1 MAISRRRQT
10 VGPPHSG
17 AYNPNYK
24 WQPQSTPIVS
34 NKRNYK
40 WQPQS
45 TADVI
50 NEVMNGGSNTASPG
64 PTAEVGPEY
73 VETQDT
79 GFDPLVGSDITGG
92 QDAFAG
98 GGFDDFFK
106 FADQFADEPPPPAP
120 APTTPTTD
128 VPPPPTPATDVPV
141 ADAPIAETGSTLDG
155 FKDFKEFFQ
164 FADEENL
171 INEVMGSIRD
181 NPNLFRGRGLL
192 DYRTAGGQGLLDL
205 PTRVQDT
212 INQYLGGPDYAAALA
227 EWEAN
232 DPATQLRVARE
243 QRELEL
249 QAAEEA
255 RIAEAA
261 RVAEEMRVRAEEEA
275 QRLAAEKERQDAA
288 AAATEEEQRLR
299 AEREREEAADRA
311 AREAASVEL
320 LADQQ
325 AAVDTQTG
333 STEAIDKLDPTDA
346 TITNAASFV
355 EDIPLEA
362 EVITAPVAN
371 QDTGLSFEILNRLES
386 LAEQRLQSDNELR
399 RNQQA
404 LLADI
409 VNQADAAGVSAVE
422 NLTLPDL
429 TAVSVPPRTLSAM
442 EQAIDQRLTDRLTGG
457 RFLDP
462 QSALTNEAEAQALE
476 RLQRESFLGPSTGL
490 DTAEQAAA
498 KRLATDS
505 FLGQS
510 VGLDAAEAAALKR
523 LNEGGARVDLEGDL
537 AVSAEDVIRQRLMGV
552 DNPLLEAQRERV
564 RERYGTSMEEGRE
577 LLNRLGVLRGGDS
590 ADVFNELTR
599 GRDQQLLDVDALG
612 YDLQSRAIADAL
624 GYQGRRD
631 ALSLANQDLAR
642 AAISDVAGLAG
653 QRDQRAGFEQDLRRA
668 AISDVAG
675 LAGQRDQRAMA
686 EEGLRRQAISDT
698 MPFQQRRDAI
708 SLAEQDLQRAAIGD
722 ALGRQGMI
730 DQRDLAESQLTGS
743 LRGAATLPARIAQ
756 AGLQFDAAGLQQD
769 VADRTLSRLLT
780 QTEPTQREM
789 FEESIRQARE
799 GERLATRADTRAED
813 LLASEMFGEI
823 PGRGSAPARQTLTG
837 QGFEQDILNQE
848 LQRQLART
856 ADTRAGQALEAELF
870 GEVSGLGS
878 DPTVRRTLAGQQF
891 ETAED
896 RAERALREGELT
908 GQLQRRLAEADVT
921 GIFDRQ
927 ETRQAEA
934 ERLDRAMRE
943 RQLREGELTGQL
955 QRRLAEADVTGIFDR
970 APTRQAAMDEF
981 NREMGRSAD
990 ERAGRQVNEALL
1002 SSQLQRQLAEAD
1014 VTGIFDRAPTR
1025 QAQMDAFNRAL
1036 AEAGLTGQYEGED
1049 TFQRALAEA
1058 GLTGE
1063 YKGTD
1068 TLAGRQSN
1076 EALLASRLQRALAEA
1091 DVTGIYNRQETRQ
1104 AQMDNFNRLLAEA
1117 GLTGDFRGE
1126 DTLAQQQLDDSL
1138 LTAAINR
1145 RLAQAAD
1152 TRAGQAQEAALFGEV
1167 SGVGSDPTVR
1177 RTMGGEGFDRDLTNQ
1192 LISQILSSADPTLRG
1207 RLDPLAEFLSGQLGD
1222 EGLRSAIEEALDFTT
1237 VEVGDVGEGEGSGDS
1252 VVVVDGENVG
1262 GTGTGTDAE
1271 NAQTQAFQRFASA
1284 NNLGAGKYIFRNRNG
1299 VPSVFN
1305 AGNGQLIAVYNA
1317 TTGEYEGN

>member
-1 MAISRRRQT
+1 
-10 VGPPHSG
+10 
-17 AYNPNYK
+17 
-24 WQPQSTPIVS
+24 
-34 NKRNYK
+34 
-40 WQPQS
+40 
-45 TADVI
+45 
-50 NEVMNGGSNTASPG
+50 MNGGSNTASPG

-92 QDAFAG
+92 QDAFAA

-120 APTTPTTD
+120 TTPTTD
-128 VPPPPTPATDVPV
+128 APPPPTPATDVPV

-155 FKDFKEFFQ
+155 FKDFDEFFR

-255 RIAEAA
+255 RIAEAE
-261 RVAEEMRVRAEEEA
+261 RVAEEQRVRAEEEA

-288 AAATEEEQRLR
+288 AAATAEEQRLR

-325 AAVDTQTG
+325 APVDIQTG
-333 STEAIDKLDPTDA
+333 STEAIDQLDPVAAD
-346 TITNAASFV
+346 ITNAASFV

-371 QDTGLSFEILNRLES
+371 QDTGLSLEILDRLEN
-386 LAEQRLQSDNELR
+386 LAGQRLQSDNELR

-462 QSALTNEAEAQALE
+462 QSALTNEAEAQALQ

-624 GYQGRRD
+624 GFQGRRD

-708 SLAEQDLQRAAIGD
+708 SMAEQDLQRAAIGD

-870 GEVSGLGS
+870 GEVSGIGS

-970 APTRQAAMDEF
+970 APTRQ
-981 NREMGRSAD
+981 
-990 ERAGRQVNEALL
+990 
-1002 SSQLQRQLAEAD
+1002 
-1014 VTGIFDRAPTR
+1014 
-1025 QAQMDAFNRAL
+1025 
-1036 AEAGLTGQYEGED
+1036 
-1049 TFQRALAEA
+1049 
-1058 GLTGE
+1058 
-1063 YKGTD
+1063 
-1068 TLAGRQSN
+1068 
-1076 EALLASRLQRALAEA
+1076 
-1091 DVTGIYNRQETRQ
+1091 
-1104 AQMDNFNRLLAEA
+1104 
-1117 GLTGDFRGE
+1117 
-1126 DTLAQQQLDDSL
+1126 
-1138 LTAAINR
+1138 
-1145 RLAQAAD
+1145 
-1152 TRAGQAQEAALFGEV
+1152 
-1167 SGVGSDPTVR
+1167 
-1177 RTMGGEGFDRDLTNQ
+1177 
-1192 LISQILSSADPTLRG
+1192 
-1207 RLDPLAEFLSGQLGD
+1207 
-1222 EGLRSAIEEALDFTT
+1222 
-1237 VEVGDVGEGEGSGDS
+1237 
-1252 VVVVDGENVG
+1252 
-1262 GTGTGTDAE
+1262 
-1271 NAQTQAFQRFASA
+1271 
-1284 NNLGAGKYIFRNRNG
+1284 
-1299 VPSVFN
+1299 
-1305 AGNGQLIAVYNA
+1305 
-1317 TTGEYEGN
+1317 